1 RQRRLRPLPVGD
13 GGRVLRGY
21 HRDCRARRGGAGA
34 TSGDRGRA
42 EAAAEGDDMR
52 CLLAGVVTGLLTY
65 IAVGAAMTLTIT
77 RVSGAIDDAVLDLH
91 FDTAEEDWERILS
104 GSPTTDVHTR

>member
-1 RQRRLRPLPVGD
+1 
-13 GGRVLRGY
+13 
-21 HRDCRARRGGAGA
+21 
-34 TSGDRGRA
+34 
-42 EAAAEGDDMR
+42 MR

-91 FDTAEEDWERILS
+91 FDTAEEDWE
-104 GSPTTDVHTR
+104 